1 MSKKYKDVDSKIL
14 DEAKYAGAA
23 ETGKVPSDV
32 TIEVKRVKGRPT
44 GGLSKESS
52 AAGGKKARR
61 TTTKYNPTD
70 DDYKKVEEM
79 VLIGLDQHT
88 IAKIMGVSIGTLVK
102 YYKATLE
109 TAREQRTAKV
119 AGVAYEM
126 AVSGQSPSM
135 TTFWLKTQAGW
146 TPKQHIVHED
156 KSFDISWASD
166 ETDFADAN
174 QRDDEESVH

>member
-61 TTTKYNPTD
+61 TTTKYSPTD

-109 TAREQRTAKV
+109 TAREQRTARV

-174 QRDDEESVH
+174 QRDEEESVH